1 MHGSIL
7 ERPDRIS
14 GKRRGATLTGTAA
27 SAIRTSLRDR
37 LFEYAE
43 RRLPA
48 LTRLKRVESLPIR
61 LDRHRIYVL
70 PTRFG
75 LMLSLLLLVMLLGA
89 LNYNNNPALLLTC
102 LFAAAAYQ
110 SVFAA
115 FATLNRL
122 EIAAL
127 RAEPCHA
134 GGELEFSIHFH
145 IATRPRHSLRLRATE
160 AEIAFDLDRDGAA
173 TLRIPA
179 PQRGWLRPGR
189 LRLCSEYPF
198 GLFEVWSWVNPEF
211 AALVYP
217 RLEKNPPPLPRSG
230 AQAYQLADRSSGDEL
245 AALREYQTGDPPRAI
260 AWKASARRG
269 ELLVKE
275 FETPRGQ
282 EIMLDF
288 ATLRGLPNEDRI
300 ARLAAW
306 VCLAETARL
315 PYALA
320 LPQTR
325 IDAGLGAEH
334 RHACLRALAL
344 APGAAS

>member
-1 MHGSIL
+1 MN
-7 ERPDRIS
+7 
-14 GKRRGATLTGTAA
+14 A
-27 SAIRTSLRDR
+27 SAATVSLKTR

-48 LTRLKRVESLPIR
+48 LTRLKRVEALPIR

-75 LMLSLLLLVMLLGA
+75 LMLSALLLVMLLGA

-122 EIAAL
+122 EVTAL
-127 RAEPCHA
+127 RAEPGHA
-134 GGELEFSIHFH
+134 GSDMDVFVHFH
-145 IATRPRHSLRLRATE
+145 IAARPRRSLHLRA
-160 AEIAFDLDRDGAA
+160 ADADIDFDLGRDGA
-173 TLRIPA
+173 TCLRIPA

-189 LRLCSEYPF
+189 LRLSSQYPF
-198 GLFEVWSWVNPEF
+198 GLFEVWSWINPEF
-211 AALVYP
+211 TALVYP
-217 RLEKNPPPLPRSG
+217 RLEANPPPLPRHGAMAQQEFERSG
-230 AQAYQLADRSSGDEL
+230 GDEL
-245 AALREYQTGDPPRAI
+245 AALRAYHPGDPPRNI
-260 AWKASARRG
+260 AWKASARRD

-282 EIMLDF
+282 EVVLDY
-288 ATLRGLPNEDRI
+288 AALRGLAHEDRLS
-300 ARLAAW
+300 RLAAW
-306 VCLAETARL
+306 VCVAESQRTT
-315 PYALA
+315 YALG
-320 LPQTR
+320 LPQTH

-344 APGAAS
+344 APGAAP

>member
-1 MHGSIL
+1 M
-7 ERPDRIS
+7 
-14 GKRRGATLTGTAA
+14 A
-27 SAIRTSLRDR
+27 TSLKTR
-37 LFEYAE
+37 LFEAAE

-75 LMLSLLLLVMLLGA
+75 LMLSALLLVMLLGA

-122 EIAAL
+122 EVVAL
-127 RAEPCHA
+127 RAEPGHA
-134 GGELEFSIHFH
+134 GGELELFIHFH
-145 IATRPRHSLRLRATE
+145 IAARPRRSLRLRSAD
-160 AEIAFDLDRDGAA
+160 AQVDFDLAQDGTAA
-173 TLRIPA
+173 LYVPA

-189 LRLCSEYPF
+189 LRLSSEYPF
-198 GLFEVWSWVNPEF
+198 GLFEVWSWLNPDF

-217 RLEKNPPPLPRSG
+217 RLEGNPPPLPRAGGRASRF
-230 AQAYQLADRSSGDEL
+230 AERAGDEEL
-245 AALREYQTGDPPRAI
+245 ASLRDYRSNDAPRTI

-275 FETPRGQ
+275 LETPRGD
-282 EIMLDF
+282 ETVL
-288 ATLRGLPNEDRI
+288 AWAALRGLAHEARI
-300 ARLAAW
+300 SRLAAW
-306 VCLAETARL
+306 VCMAEAARL
-315 PYALA
+315 PYALV
-320 LPQTR
+320 LPETR
-325 IDAGLGAEH
+325 ITTGLGADH

-344 APGAAS
+344 APGFTP

>member
-1 MHGSIL
+1 MN
-7 ERPDRIS
+7 
-14 GKRRGATLTGTAA
+14 A
-27 SAIRTSLRDR
+27 SAATVSVKTR

-48 LTRLKRVESLPIR
+48 LTRLKRIEALPIR

-75 LMLSLLLLVMLLGA
+75 LMLSALLVVMLLGA

-122 EIAAL
+122 EVAAL
-127 RAEPCHA
+127 RAEPGHA
-134 GGELEFSIHFH
+134 GSDLEFFMHFH
-145 IATRPRHSLRLRATE
+145 IAARPRRSLRLRAAD
-160 AEIAFDLDRDGAA
+160 AEIAFDLDRDGTACF
-173 TLRIPA
+173 RIPA
-179 PQRGWLRPGR
+179 PRRGWLRPGR
-189 LRLCSEYPF
+189 LRLSSQYPF
-198 GLFEVWSWVNPEF
+198 GLFEVWSWINPEF

-217 RLEKNPPPLPRSG
+217 RLETNPPPLPRHGTQS
-230 AQAYQLADRSSGDEL
+230 QREFERSSGDEL
-245 AALREYQTGDPPRAI
+245 AALRAYQTGDPPRNI
-260 AWKASARRG
+260 AWKASARRD

-275 FETPRGQ
+275 FETPRGH
-282 EIMLDF
+282 EVTLDY
-288 ATLRGLPNEDRI
+288 ASLRGLAHEDRL
-300 ARLAAW
+300 ARLTAW
-306 VCLAETARL
+306 VCLAEAARQ
-315 PYALA
+315 PYALN
-320 LPQTR
+320 LPQAH

-344 APGAAS
+344 APGAAT

>member
-1 MHGSIL
+1 MV
-7 ERPDRIS
+7 RPRDIRA
-14 GKRRGATLTGTAA
+14 GLPVDARDATLTDTAA
-27 SAIRTSLRDR
+27 STISASFRNR

-48 LTRLKRVESLPIR
+48 LTRLKRAEALPIR

-75 LMLSLLLLVMLLGA
+75 LMLSALLLVMLLGA

-122 EIAAL
+122 EVTAL
-127 RAEPCHA
+127 RVEPGHA
-134 GGELEFSIHFH
+134 GGELEFFMHFH
-145 IATRPRHSLRLRATE
+145 VAGRPRRSLRLRAGD
-160 AEIAFDLDRDGAA
+160 AQIDFDLEQDGAA
-173 TLRIPA
+173 GFRIAA
-179 PQRGWLRPGR
+179 PRRGWQRPGR
-189 LRLCSEYPF
+189 LRLSSEYPF
-198 GLFEVWSWVNPEF
+198 GLFEVWSWINPEF

-217 RLEKNPPPLPRSG
+217 RLEANPPLLPQQG
-230 AQAYQLADRSSGDEL
+230 AQAQREAESSGGDEL
-245 AALREYQTGDPPRAI
+245 AALRTYQTGDPPRNI
-260 AWKASARRG
+260 AWKASARRD

-275 FETPRGQ
+275 FGTPRGH
-282 EIMLDF
+282 EVVLDY
-288 ATLRGLPNEDRI
+288 ASLRGLAHEDRL

-306 VCLAETARL
+306 VCLAESRRT
-315 PYALA
+315 PYALS
-320 LPQTR
+320 LPHTR
-325 IDAGLGAEH
+325 IDAGLGAQH

>member
-1 MHGSIL
+1 M
-7 ERPDRIS
+7 
-14 GKRRGATLTGTAA
+14 TGTAA

-122 EIAAL
+122 DVTAL
-127 RAEPCHA
+127 RADPCHA
-134 GGELEFSIHFH
+134 GDEMYFSIHFH
-145 IATRPRHSLRLRATE
+145 IATRPRHSLRLRAVD
-160 AEIAFDLDRDGAA
+160 AEIAFDLDRDSAA
-173 TLRIPA
+173 TLRIHA
-179 PQRGWLRPGR
+179 PQRGWLRPAR

-198 GLFEVWSWVNPEF
+198 GLFEVWSWINPDF

-217 RLEKNPPPLPRSG
+217 RLESNPPPLPRSG
-230 AQAYQLADRSSGDEL
+230 AQAQQLADRSSGDEL
-245 AALREYQTGDPPRAI
+245 AALREYRSNDPPRAI
-260 AWKASARRG
+260 AWKASARRD

-275 FETPRGQ
+275 FETPRGH
-282 EIMLDF
+282 EVVLDY
-288 ATLRGLPNEDRI
+288 ATLRGLAHEDRI
-300 ARLAAW
+300 SRLAAW
-306 VCLAETARL
+306 VCLAEAARL

-325 IDAGLGAEH
+325 IDAGLGADH

-344 APGAAS
+344 APGAAP

>member
-1 MHGSIL
+1 VN
-7 ERPDRIS
+7 
-14 GKRRGATLTGTAA
+14 A
-27 SAIRTSLRDR
+27 SAATASFKAR

-48 LTRLKRVESLPIR
+48 LTRLKRVEALPIR

-75 LMLSLLLLVMLLGA
+75 LVLSALLLVMLLGA

-122 EIAAL
+122 EVAAL
-127 RAEPCHA
+127 RAEPAHA
-134 GGELEFSIHFH
+134 GSDLEFSVHFH
-145 IATRPRHSLRLRATE
+145 IAARSRRSLRLRAGD
-160 AEIAFDLDRDGAA
+160 AEIAFDLDRDGGAGI
-173 TLRIPA
+173 RIPA
-179 PQRGWLRPGR
+179 PRRGWLRPGR
-189 LRLCSEYPF
+189 MRLSSEYPF
-198 GLFEVWSWVNPEF
+198 GLFEVWSWINPEF

-217 RLEKNPPPLPRSG
+217 RLEADPPPLPRHG
-230 AQAYQLADRSSGDEL
+230 AQAQREIERSGGDEL
-245 AALREYQTGDPPRAI
+245 AALRTYQAGDPTRNI
-260 AWKASARRG
+260 AWKASARRD

-275 FETPRGQ
+275 FETPRGR
-282 EIMLDF
+282 EVVLDY
-288 ATLRGLPNEDRI
+288 AALRGLAHEERLS
-300 ARLAAW
+300 RLAAW
-306 VCLAETARL
+306 VCVAESRRM
-315 PYALA
+315 PYALN

-325 IDAGLGAEH
+325 IDTGLGADH

-344 APGAAS
+344 APGAAT

>member
-1 MHGSIL
+1 MNASV
-7 ERPDRIS
+7 
-14 GKRRGATLTGTAA
+14 ATA
-27 SAIRTSLRDR
+27 SLKTR

-48 LTRLKRVESLPIR
+48 LTRLKRVEALPIR

-75 LMLSLLLLVMLLGA
+75 LMLSALLLVMLLGA

-122 EIAAL
+122 EVTAL
-127 RAEPCHA
+127 RAEPGHA
-134 GGELEFSIHFH
+134 GSDLEFLIHFH
-145 IATRPRHSLRLRATE
+145 IASRPRRSLRLHVGDAQ
-160 AEIAFDLDRDGAA
+160 IDFDLDADGAVGF
-173 TLRIPA
+173 RIPA
-179 PQRGWLRPGR
+179 PRRGWLRPGR
-189 LRLCSEYPF
+189 LRLCSQYPF
-198 GLFEVWSWVNPEF
+198 GLFEVWSWINPEF

-217 RLEKNPPPLPRSG
+217 RLEANPPPLPRQGALAQREVERSG
-230 AQAYQLADRSSGDEL
+230 GDEL
-245 AALREYQTGDPPRAI
+245 AALRAYQTGDPPRNI
-260 AWKASARRG
+260 AWKASARRD

-275 FETPRGQ
+275 FESPRGF
-282 EIMLDF
+282 EVVLDY
-288 ATLRGLPNEDRI
+288 ASLRGLAHEDRL

-306 VCLAETARL
+306 VCLAESRRT
-315 PYALA
+315 PYALN
-320 LPQTR
+320 LPQAR
-325 IDAGLGAEH
+325 IEAALGPEH

-344 APGAAS
+344 APGAAP